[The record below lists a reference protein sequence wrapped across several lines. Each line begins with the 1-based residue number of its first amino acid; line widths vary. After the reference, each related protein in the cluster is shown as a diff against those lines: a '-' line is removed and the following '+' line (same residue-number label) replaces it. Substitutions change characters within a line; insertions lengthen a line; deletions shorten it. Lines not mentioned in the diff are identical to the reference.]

1 MQAEGSLP
9 IEDHSPENVSATV
22 SATGASET
30 GEEQALPSEPESV
43 PGNGQHFCVRCG
55 KPCAAGERLC
65 NDCKRD
71 LYVGDAETSNEETAS
86 FDKKKRKSV
95 ALIAVIAILIFAASS
110 FLGYTA
116 VSTLFDM
123 RASDSR
129 GAVSEDAVGIDT
141 SEPEAEIVVPD
152 SSAEANDAL
161 PEEGVVVYEDDSE
174 GKVVAD
180 EDGSEDALAQVGSY
194 VIRTENRSRLS
205 FNNNEDERGIP
216 YAGIVYASKF
226 KEEDGAIQAY
236 VRFAAVSGWVN
247 LDELSW
253 ISAEDYSISVGDT
266 CYVHKRDSEG
276 MNLRQ
281 EASSSSSSIGTLYYG
296 TEITI
301 DGFDGCLGKVN
312 ASGTEGWVL
321 MQRIAKYVPEL
332 LYMTD
337 SLDDSYV
344 EMKVGM
350 DQESETVATIPNGT
364 TMEIVSYEAG
374 WGEVE
379 YEGES
384 GFVQMCHMTP
394 VSEK

>member
-1 MQAEGSLP
+1 M
-9 IEDHSPENVSATV
+9 
-22 SATGASET
+22 
-30 GEEQALPSEPESV
+30 
-43 PGNGQHFCVRCG
+43 
-55 KPCAAGERLC
+55 
-65 NDCKRD
+65 
-71 LYVGDAETSNEETAS
+71 GDAETSNEETAS

-226 KEEDGAIQAY
+226 KEEGGAIQAY

-301 DGFDGCLGKVN
+301 DGFDGCWGKVN